1 MICTC
6 NVWAVAQLCNRSR
19 SPMQTSSGAPSS
31 LINNAINGFSSL
43 CLPPSDFLQ
52 VWQGGCLPHQ
62 SASGRM
68 REQSCSTQHSAQEG
82 GRNGHLHGGGCSQP
96 PPEALHSQAIMQPQH
111 AAQRQPQSPVGD
123 QIQDRRQQLPP
134 GSPHHTC
141 TWPYWS
147 KSCCAAL
154 THPICD
160 SPGQTHCCH
169 EKHCSC
175 QVRMGSAPH
184 Q

>member
-1 MICTC
+1 
-6 NVWAVAQLCNRSR
+6 
-19 SPMQTSSGAPSS
+19 MQTSSGAPSS
-31 LINNAINGFSSL
+31 LINNAINSFSSL
-43 CLPPSDFLQ
+43 PFTSIVLPSSSARAVCHTSLQ
-52 VWQGGCLPHQ
+52 VVGCVIRVVPP
-62 SASGRM
+62 
-68 REQSCSTQHSAQEG
+68 STQHKREG
-82 GRNGHLHGGGCSQP
+82 GNGHLHAGGCSQP

-141 TWPYWS
+141 TWAYWS